1 MNKVNVKVCFSFN
14 IKRHRNK
21 FKHLMVNLTKAI
33 IMETVT
39 YQLTIKKEYASAI
52 LEDLRLNDAIEF
64 MPESI
69 PQWQQ
74 AETLR
79 RLQKMKDNPL
89 TMMDSD
95 TFFNSIN
102 DDAR

>member
-1 MNKVNVKVCFSFN
+1 MHPAIRLN
-14 IKRHRNK
+14 I
-21 FKHLMVNLTKAI
+21 FMVNLIKAL
-33 IMETVT
+33 IMERVI

-74 AETLR
+74 TETLR
-79 RLQKMKDNPL
+79 RLQKMKDNPS

-95 TFFNSIN
+95 TFFNSVD